1 MLCIHIHHCKREFAV
16 IGKNLS
22 KLAFTLSLQFL
33 MYVCN
38 LPKSFRLHVSPIH
51 LPVGIFF
58 FKVIFRALNTP
69 LFQTFLNNVDFHS
82 LQFMVKCFAMPILW
96 DRKVV
101 TKWNLPHNG
110 LKAFFEFSFI
120 YVFGISFSFGRVK
133 FWIFVR
139 ATAAAKAAKAAKGS
153 QGLVFA

>member
-38 LPKSFRLHVSPIH
+38 LPKSLRLHVSKSHPSASWY
-51 LPVGIFF
+51 FF
-58 FKVIFRALNTP
+58 VKVIFRALNTP

-120 YVFGISFSFGRVK
+120 YVLSTGKSLSE
-133 FWIFVR
+133 
-139 ATAAAKAAKAAKGS
+139 A
-153 QGLVFA
+153 LLFAEHG